1 VDIRATNSG
10 LREFRLAIP
19 KVYVSKGSWEFIKA
33 VWADVMN
40 DDCPDLAAQ
49 MSFYFIL
56 SLFPFF
62 IVIAAVVGWLPS
74 TTAWQNLAQWITD
87 YFPKESR
94 QMIFATILDLTRGPN
109 GFLSFG
115 IIATV
120 WTASS
125 GFVGLMESL
134 SAAYGTKDTRSF
146 LHKRIVAIVAT
157 LVAAVFLVASFG
169 LLTFGHWLVA
179 SFHLNHSL
187 SLPLPWKFARWLA
200 SLLLMFLAL
209 DLINYFL
216 PNVNRPWRWLTFG
229 TAFVVLT
236 DLATSTGFNF
246 YLRHFGSFPKFYGT
260 MAGFIIV
267 MTWIYVGSLILLVG
281 AEIDSVL
288 EGLKRQGRVA

>member
-10 LREFRLAIP
+10 PREFHFAVP
-19 KVYVSKGSWEFIKA
+19 KVQVFRGFWEFIRA
-33 VWADVMN
+33 VWVDVMN

-74 TTAWQNLAQWITD
+74 TTAWHNLAQWITD

-94 QMIFATILDLTRGPN
+94 QMVFATILGLTRGSN

-115 IIATV
+115 IIAMI

-125 GFVGLMESL
+125 GFVSLMESL
-134 SAAYGTKDTRSF
+134 SAAYGTRDTRSF

-157 LVAAVFLVASFG
+157 LVSAVFLVASFG
-169 LLTFGHWLVA
+169 LLTFGHWLVV
-179 SFHLNHSL
+179 SFRLNRSL
-187 SLPLPWKFARWLA
+187 SLPLPWEFARWLA

-216 PNVNRPWRWLTFG
+216 PNVIRPWRWLTCG
-229 TAFVVLT
+229 TAFVALT
-236 DLATSTGFNF
+236 DLGTSACFNF

-260 MAGFIIV
+260 LAGFIIV
-267 MTWIYVGSLILLVG
+267 MTWIYIGSLILLIG
-281 AEIDSVL
+281 AEIDSAL
-288 EGLKRQGRVA
+288 EGLKRQGGVA